1 MKIKAL
7 FENEQILNK
16 AIAKKIIDDCAPY
29 ITSLNYDIDN
39 FRLYRGLQLESF
51 IRRAEAVA
59 EDVYKAQVRK
69 NRVPLNTPDYL
80 HSFIDSWMEENLGA
94 KFRSSAIFCAA
105 KQTTVLNFG
114 KPYVILPIGEFKYA
128 WSPFIEDLYSDV
140 EEINYSATLHAD
152 RESAKEDIK
161 KVLDAAKY
169 RTDGITKMM
178 REFPSHEIMIECD
191 EYYAFEENT
200 YDNYFYPLFN
210 MAS

>member
-1 MKIKAL
+1 MKLRAL
-7 FENEQILNK
+7 FENAEILNK
-16 AIAKKIIDDCAPY
+16 ATAKTIIDDCAPY
-29 ITSLNYDIDN
+29 LTAINRDIDN
-39 FRLYRGLQLESF
+39 FRLYRGLQLDSF
-51 IRRAEAVA
+51 VRRADTVA
-59 EDVYKAQVRK
+59 QDIYKAQVRK

-80 HSFIDSWMEENLGA
+80 HSFIDSWMEETLGA

-105 KQTTVLNFG
+105 KRTTVLNFG

-161 KVLDAAKY
+161 KVLDSAHY
-169 RTDGITKMM
+169 QTDGITKMM

-191 EYYAFEENT
+191 EYYAFEENA
-200 YDNYFYPLFN
+200 YDNYFFPLYN
-210 MAS
+210 LVS